1 MQDWIMMLMEE
12 YGYISLFLLMIIE
25 NVFPPIPSEVILTF
39 AGFMTSMTYL
49 SIFGVIIVGSLG
61 SFIGG
66 FLLYLIG
73 RP

>member
-39 AGFMTSMTYL
+39 AGFMVQHPHQSPSLLPVAL
-49 SIFGVIIVGSLG
+49 S
-61 SFIGG
+61 
-66 FLLYLIG
+66 
-73 RP
+73 RPQ